1 MRAFVRASTRNHLR
15 IASTP
20 STAYARVC
28 HVSHSIAPQQ
38 SILQIPPRSRASQ
51 RQGFGTS
58 CAVRPSRM
66 LAAYALSEVSTPV
79 RDSGEDGVDSTIVA
93 LSTPPG
99 KSAIAVVRASGP
111 ACLDIYRALCPNKPL
126 PKPRHAT
133 LRVLYDPASSEPEV
147 LDPGALILYFPG
159 PRSTTG
165 EDILELHLHG
175 GPAILHSVLAAIPKC
190 PTLISN
196 SFIRYAEPGEFT
208 RRAFLNDR
216 LSLPQ
221 IEALGDS
228 LSAETE
234 QQRKLS
240 LRGSGTG
247 LTSLYE
253 SWRRQLVE
261 ARGELE
267 ALIDFS
273 EDQSFEVPPRELLEG
288 VTCGV
293 KRLRQ
298 RMRTFVGN
306 AVRGE
311 LLRDGIS
318 ISLVGAPNV
327 GKSSLLNKIVGRE
340 AVIVSREAGTTRDVV
355 DLSVDLGGYVM
366 VVGDTAGLRIGDI
379 GDGGMGNVVGG
390 IEREGIRR
398 ARKRVMEGDVVVVV
412 LAVDEDELSGELSLA
427 IPKEVVEVVREAV
440 GGERKKEVV
449 VCVNKMDLLQEYPP
463 PPDGQ
468 LPPIPDIWRDM
479 VMASFPAL
487 SEDAIVGISCYDSK
501 ASKFDSDDSD
511 SDDIEFDDTY
521 FGEAGSEDTTSGSPV
536 QTAEANVQPFLST
549 LTSLFARMTTSSA
562 TSPEAKDS
570 LAATTRQRLLVES
583 CLRYLDRYLEMVEVD
598 CYASVAEDM
607 NGDGGGGV
615 DVVLAAEELRSAAGC
630 LSKITGKGEG
640 SLDVEEVLGVV
651 FEKFCVGK

>member
-1 MRAFVRASTRNHLR
+1 MRAFVRTCTRNHPR
-15 IASTP
+15 TISTP
-20 STAYARVC
+20 STAYT
-28 HVSHSIAPQQ
+28 
-38 SILQIPPRSRASQ
+38 RASHIPYSIVSLQ
-51 RQGFGTS
+51 QTPCPWPSSASHHRGFGTS
-58 CAVRPSRM
+58 CGVNSSRM
-66 LAAYALSEVSTPV
+66 LATDTVSTARTP
-79 RDSGEDGVDSTIVA
+79 DSAGADSAGADSADATIFA

-111 ACLDIYRALCPNKPL
+111 ACLEIYRALCPNKPL

-133 LRVLYDPASSEPEV
+133 LRVLYEPASSQLEV
-147 LDPGALILYFPG
+147 LDPGALILYFPS

-175 GPAILHSVLAAIPKC
+175 GPAILRSVLAAIPKC
-190 PTLISN
+190 QTPISN
-196 SFIRYAEPGEFT
+196 SPIRYAEPGEFT

-221 IEALGDS
+221 IEALGDA

-240 LRGSGTG
+240 LRGSGAG

-253 SWRRQLVE
+253 SWRRQLIE

-273 EDQSFEVPPRELLEG
+273 EDQSFEVPPRELLAG
-288 VTCGV
+288 VTHGV
-293 KRLRQ
+293 KRLKR
-298 RMRTFVGN
+298 RMRAFVEN

-327 GKSSLLNKIVGRE
+327 GKSSLLNRIVGRE
-340 AVIVSREAGTTRDVV
+340 AVIVSREAGTTRDIV
-355 DLSVDLGGYVM
+355 DLSVDIGGYVM

-379 GDGGMGNVVGG
+379 GGGSGNLVGG

-412 LAVDEDELSGELSLA
+412 LAVEEDELSGELSLPIA
-427 IPKEVVEVVREAV
+427 EEVVEMVREAV
-440 GGERKKEVV
+440 GGQRRKEVV

-463 PPDGQ
+463 PSDGQ
-468 LPPIPDIWRDM
+468 LPPIPGYWRGM
-479 VMASFPAL
+479 IMGTFPAL
-487 SEDAIVGISCYDSK
+487 SKDAIAGISCHDSK
-501 ASKFDSDDSD
+501 TSISD
-511 SDDIEFDDTY
+511 SDDTDSDYTDSDDIDSDDTTLLSP
-521 FGEAGSEDTTSGSPV
+521 GSLAPTAGT
-536 QTAEANVQPFLST
+536 NIQPLLST
-549 LTSLFARMTTSSA
+549 LISLFARMTTSSTA
-562 TSPEAKDS
+562 SSEAEDS
-570 LAATTRQRLLVES
+570 LSATTRQRLLIES
-583 CLRYLDRYLEMVEVD
+583 CLRYLDRYLEMVEVGSNVSAAD
-598 CYASVAEDM
+598 DE
-607 NGDGGGGV
+607 GGCV

-630 LSKITGKGEG
+630 LSRITGKGEG
-640 SLDVEEVLGVV
+640 GGDVEKVLGVV

>member
-1 MRAFVRASTRNHLR
+1 
-15 IASTP
+15 
-20 STAYARVC
+20 
-28 HVSHSIAPQQ
+28 
-38 SILQIPPRSRASQ
+38 
-51 RQGFGTS
+51 
-58 CAVRPSRM
+58 M
-66 LAAYALSEVSTPV
+66 LAAYALSEISTPV
-79 RDSGEDGVDSTIVA
+79 RDPGEDGADSTIVA

-133 LRVLYDPASSEPEV
+133 LRVLYDPASPEPEV

-190 PTLISN
+190 PTVISN

-221 IEALGDS
+221 IEALGDT

-240 LRGSGTG
+240 LRGSGIG

-298 RMRTFVGN
+298 RMRTFVEN

-327 GKSSLLNKIVGRE
+327 GKSSLLNRIVGRE
-340 AVIVSREAGTTRDVV
+340 AVIVSKEAGTTRDVV

-379 GDGGMGNVVGG
+379 GDGETGNVVGG

-398 ARKRVMEGDVVVVV
+398 ARKRVMEADVVVVV
-412 LAVDEDELSGELSLA
+412 LALDEDELSGELSLA
-427 IPKEVVEVVREAV
+427 IPEEVVEVVREAV
-440 GGERKKEVV
+440 GVQGKKEVV
-449 VCVNKMDLLQEYPP
+449 VCLNKMDLMQEYPP
-463 PPDGQ
+463 PLDGQ

-479 VMASFPAL
+479 VMTTFPAL

-521 FGEAGSEDTTSGSPV
+521 FNKAGSEDTTSLGSGSPA
-536 QTAEANVQPFLST
+536 QTTEANIQPLLST
-549 LTSLFARMTTSSA
+549 LTSLFAHMTTSSA

-583 CLRYLDRYLEMVEVD
+583 CLRYLDRYLEMVKVD

-607 NGDGGGGV
+607 NGDGGRGV

-640 SLDVEEVLGVV
+640 GWDVEEVLGVV